1 MATVRVVSSQS
12 VEGGYT
18 CLMFGICGRTL
29 PGLLQHRIFVHHT
42 RHSLGKLF
50 HILRS
55 AQCRRRTGAFMSHR
69 VCPWWLGY
77 FLLNPFHK
85 RSQNPHA
92 LLSPYVREGMT
103 VLEPGP
109 GMGFFTAELAKLVGA
124 SGRVICVD
132 VQSKMIDKLKRRLA
146 KLKLNG
152 RVDARLALPDS
163 MGLAD
168 LLRLRAIHSCLCGR
182 TRISGC
188 RHVLRRSRARQQAWR
203 NPVGRRTKRARE
215 GKQV

>member
-1 MATVRVVSSQS
+1 M
-12 VEGGYT
+12 
-18 CLMFGICGRTL
+18 
-29 PGLLQHRIFVHHT
+29 P
-42 RHSLGKLF
+42 
-50 HILRS
+50 
-55 AQCRRRTGAFMSHR
+55 HR

-77 FLLNPFHK
+77 FLLNPFRK
-85 RSQNPHA
+85 RRQNPHA
-92 LLSPYVREGMT
+92 ILSPYVREGTT

-124 SGRVICVD
+124 SSRVICVD

-168 LLRLRAIHSCLCGR
+168 LRDSVQFILPLRSYTNFRMPPRSSPKSR
-182 TRISGC
+182 TPASLTQPCWSQNQKG
-188 RHVLRRSRARQQAWR
+188 
-203 NPVGRRTKRARE
+203 T
-215 GKQV
+215 